1 MTRSRLS
8 VPAPEI
14 LVIGYGNVLR
24 GDDGIG
30 VYAARE
36 LEKLYHG
43 EQQLRFISVQQLT
56 PEMAEDIAKIGFV
69 LFLDA
74 SSSDAPGM
82 IHCAPVEP
90 EPANAVGSLV
100 HHLTPDSLL
109 AIAEKLYGH
118 APKAMCLTLAGWTF
132 EVANGLSPGAQLRLT
147 ELIRQSRAIIG
158 EWQAERLLG
167 PEPPACSRP

>member
-1 MTRSRLS
+1 MTRSGPS

-14 LVIGYGNVLR
+14 LVIGYGNTLR
-24 GDDGIG
+24 GDDAIG

-43 EQQLRFISVQQLT
+43 EPQLRVISVQQLT
-56 PEMAEDIAKIGFV
+56 PEMAEDIARIGFV

-82 IHCAPVEP
+82 IRCTPV

-109 AIAEKLYGH
+109 AIAEKLYGQT
-118 APKAMCLTLAGWTF
+118 PKAMCLTLAGWTF
-132 EVANGLSPGAQLRLT
+132 EVANGLSAGAQLRLT
-147 ELIRQSRAIIG
+147 ELIGQSRAIIG

-167 PEPPACSRP
+167 PEPPACSKP